1 MKNLLTFEPLSTLPS
16 LIHKCSLEPVFIR
29 VTQGHSLGPVC
40 KMAAEFT
47 SLEGCLEKHLPPK
60 ELEEVKRILYGKPV
74 R

>member
-1 MKNLLTFEPLSTLPS
+1 MFYSTLPQ
-16 LIHKCSLEPVFIR
+16 L
-29 VTQGHSLGPVC
+29 VTYVPTIIGHSRSFWGYLAGY

-47 SLEGCLEKHLPPK
+47 SLESCLEKHLPPK